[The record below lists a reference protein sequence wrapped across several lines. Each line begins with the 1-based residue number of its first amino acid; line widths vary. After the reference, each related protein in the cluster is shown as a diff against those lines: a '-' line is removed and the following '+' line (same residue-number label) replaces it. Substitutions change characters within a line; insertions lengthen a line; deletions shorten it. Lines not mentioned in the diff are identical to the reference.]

1 MSLLQEQAKDLFN
14 ISLTDEQIQL
24 FDRYLDELT
33 DWNSR
38 MNLTAIIEPSAVR
51 VRHFLDSLSVVNVI
65 DLHKGMSIID
75 IGTGA
80 GFPGLPLAI
89 AFPDVNVTL
98 LESTGKKI
106 KFLDHVIKTLDL
118 KNARTLNAR
127 AEDAGHISHHRAKYD
142 LVVARA
148 VARLPGLVE
157 YMLPLARV
165 GGHCIAMKGSTA
177 EEEAKD
183 AKRALSVLK
192 GQLQGVEM
200 LQLPDVEHPHY
211 FVIIE
216 KTGQTPKQYPRSPG
230 IPTRQPIP

>member
-14 ISLTDEQIQL
+14 VTLTDEQIQQ

-65 DLHKGMSIID
+65 DLHQGMGIID
-75 IGTGA
+75 IGSGA

-98 LESTGKKI
+98 LESTGKKV

-118 KNARTLNAR
+118 KNVRTLNAR

-142 LVVARA
+142 LIVARA

-192 GQLQGVEM
+192 GELLGVEM

-211 FVIIE
+211 LVVIE
-216 KTGQTPKQYPRSPG
+216 KSGQTPKQYPRSPG